1 MIYSASAENSHALH
15 TNGSKTPFDRPAKY
29 SLNMPHKQFIEQHFQ
44 QSADSIL
51 ANQHL
56 AGQIEQ
62 AAKHI
67 YACFETGGK
76 LMICGNGG
84 SAADAQHLS
93 SELLNRYK
101 RERREL
107 PGIALTTDASTL
119 TSIANDYDYQQVFA
133 KQVRALGQVQDM
145 LMVITTSGNSDNLIN
160 AVHAAHDK
168 SVSCIA
174 LNGKGGGEL
183 SDVLSAE
190 DINIIVSGDITA
202 RIQEVHGLIIHC
214 LCELIDS
221 YILD

>member
-1 MIYSASAENSHALH
+1 MSE
-15 TNGSKTPFDRPAKY
+15 
-29 SLNMPHKQFIEQHFQ
+29 LNIIERHFE
-44 QSADSIL
+44 QSAASIL
-51 ANQHL
+51 ANTHL
-56 AGQIEQ
+56 RDAIER
-62 AAKHI
+62 AAKKI
-67 YACFETGGK
+67 YSCFEAGGK

-93 SELLNRYK
+93 SELLNRYH
-101 RERREL
+101 RDRREL

-119 TSIANDYDYQQVFA
+119 TSIGNDFDFSEIFS
-133 KQVRALGQVQDM
+133 KQVRALAQKNDI

-160 AVHAAHDK
+160 AVKAAHDK

-183 SDVLSAE
+183 GTHLIDNDL
-190 DINIIVSGDITA
+190 NIVVSGDVTA